1 MLAHFVYACRGGQS
15 LRWVNAE
22 TGVLLADVLFADHD
36 SGAGQLLALG
46 QNRVA
51 VVAGS
56 TVGVVSSTRRA
67 VDWKWNAEKAGQE
80 AVLKSVDKT
89 ADGKL
94 VAAGCL
100 GPVSSNTCG
109 AIAFVVLDLSSG
121 KGELK
126 SLNAAATPF
135 NGDAILVSGA
145 KVYAASAHSA
155 AVTVLDAV
163 TGSTSSKPTTS
174 SVTALHVLSGKP
186 VAKICSDKGC
196 SLVSVGRM
204 TLLCNVL
211 FAIPDEP
218 SFLGFLRRL
227 TASPC
232 QWCWIA
238 DRAATA
244 SR

>member
-1 MLAHFVYACRGGQS
+1 LSHQRLSAHLLHDCRGGQS

-22 TGVLLADVLFADHD
+22 TGVLLADVLFADND

-56 TVGVVSSTRRA
+56 TVGVVSSARRA
-67 VDWKWNAEKAGQE
+67 VDWKWDAEKAGQK
-80 AVLKSVDKT
+80 AVLSSVDKT

-100 GPVSSNTCG
+100 GAVNSKTCG
-109 AIAFVVLDLSSG
+109 TIAFVVLDLSSG

-135 NGDAILVSGA
+135 NSETILVSGS

-174 SVTALHVLSGKP
+174 SVTALHILSGKP
-186 VAKICSDKGC
+186 VAKVCSDKGC
-196 SLVSVGRM
+196 SLVLVACIQPLHNCR
-204 TLLCNVL
+204 
-211 FAIPDEP
+211 
-218 SFLGFLRRL
+218 
-227 TASPC
+227 
-232 QWCWIA
+232 
-238 DRAATA
+238 
-244 SR
+244 